1 MNDAA
6 TTTTSTTVKVTPPA
20 EGGPFTNYI
29 LTVCPAA
36 GPASACKNVNC
47 APANIAACPLTGLTP
62 DTDYK
67 VTAVAVAGTTV
78 SQVSNTDTFKTLAN
92 G

>member
-20 EGGPFTNYI
+20 EGGPFDKFV
-29 LTVCPAA
+29 LTVCPSA
-36 GPASACKNVNC
+36 GPATACKAVDC
-47 APANIAACPLTGLTP
+47 APANIAACPLTNLTP
-62 DTDYK
+62 DTNYD
-67 VTAVAVAGTTV
+67 VTAVAVAGTQV
-78 SQVSNTDTFKTLAN
+78 SQPSNKDTFKTLAN